1 MRSLRPS
8 ESRAVLIGVADYPD
22 GGAFASVEAAL
33 HNVLRLKGLLTDPAY
48 AGFDR
53 LPEYTRPL
61 LNPQTGEGIR
71 AAVKRAAEQAT
82 DVLFVYY
89 VGHGSRV
96 GAERE
101 LYLTSCTT
109 SSAESV
115 ETTGLRYTV
124 LRSVLRAARARVVVL
139 VLDCCFSGI
148 ATKVLGDEN
157 PAEEPMSEG
166 ELLDR
171 TAAAEDIDGDLVDG
185 VCVLASSGPTQTSGA
200 SDTVGA
206 TDFTTFTGHLVA
218 VLEQEHGDS
227 EPLLLGELFQRTEKR
242 MGKYDVGHQP
252 LMASVGTAANLVMR
266 QAVTRAPKKTPGTAP
281 GTAPEVAPDAAQES
295 AAATATATADPSPR
309 RLLTWRTPAGPLDVF
324 DEVLANRII
333 GMLERSASETPQHDR
348 RINARSLPEGG
359 HDGN

>member
-1 MRSLRPS
+1 MRPDRIMRSLRPN

-22 GGAFASVEAAL
+22 DGAFPSVEAAL

-53 LPEYTRPL
+53 LPNYTRPL

-124 LRSVLRAARARVVVL
+124 LRGLLRAARARVVVL

-148 ATKVLGDEN
+148 ATKVLG
-157 PAEEPMSEG
+157 SEILAKE
-166 ELLDR
+166 ELLDQ
-171 TAAAEDIDGDLVDG
+171 AALGEDVDEGLIDG
-185 VCVLASSGPTQTSGA
+185 VCVLASSGPTQTSDA
-200 SDTVGA
+200 SDTAGA
-206 TDFTTFTGHLVA
+206 TDFTAFTGHLVA
-218 VLEQEHGDS
+218 VLEHGDGGT
-227 EPLLLGELFQRTEKR
+227 EPLLLGELFRRAEKR
-242 MGKYDVGHQP
+242 MGRHNVGHQP
-252 LMASVGTAANLVMR
+252 LMAAVGTASNLVIR
-266 QAVTRAPKKTPGTAP
+266 QAVAQS
-281 GTAPEVAPDAAQES
+281 PE
-295 AAATATATADPSPR
+295 T
-309 RLLTWRTPAGPLDVF
+309 
-324 DEVLANRII
+324 VLGSN
-333 GMLERSASETPQHDR
+333 
-348 RINARSLPEGG
+348 
-359 HDGN
+359 

>member
-1 MRSLRPS
+1 MRPS

-22 GGAFASVEAAL
+22 GGVFTGVEAAL
-33 HNVLRLKGLLTDPAY
+33 HNVLRLKGILTDPAY
-48 AGFDR
+48 AGFGR
-53 LPEYTRPL
+53 LPEYTRPV

-148 ATKVLGDEN
+148 ATKVLGDGTLTEEN
-157 PAEEPMSEG
+157 LAED

-171 TAAAEDIDGDLVDG
+171 AAAAYDVDEGLIDG
-185 VCVLASSGPTQTSGA
+185 VCVLASSGPAQTSGA
-200 SDTVGA
+200 SDTVGE
-206 TDFTTFTGHLVA
+206 TDFTAFTGHLVA
-218 VLEQEHGDS
+218 VLEQRRGDAG
-227 EPLLLGELFQRTEKR
+227 PLLLGELFQRTEKR
-242 MGKYDVGHQP
+242 MGRYDVGHQP
-252 LMASVGTAANLVMR
+252 LMASVGAAGNLVMR
-266 QAVTRAPKKTPGTAP
+266 QALARPPETTLETPPQTAP
-281 GTAPEVAPDAAQES
+281 AIAT
-295 AAATATATADPSPR
+295 AATAAGADADADAPDLSPR

-324 DEVLANRII
+324 DQDLANRII
-333 GMLERSASETPQHDR
+333 GMLERSASETPQHGER
-348 RINARSLPEGG
+348 TTTRTPPEGG
-359 HDGN
+359 HHGA